1 MRDTN
6 AIIKKII
13 GKKVRFF
20 RPPYGVTNPSI
31 SKALRV
37 TKHYVIGWNIRSM
50 DGIIK
55 NEKIIYNRIA
65 KRISPGAIVL
75 LHDTSLTTVRVL
87 EQLLLFLRAN
97 KYEIVGVE
105 ELLNIK
111 AYEN

>member
-1 MRDTN
+1 
-6 AIIKKII
+6 
-13 GKKVRFF
+13 
-20 RPPYGVTNPSI
+20 
-31 SKALRV
+31 
-37 TKHYVIGWNIRSM
+37 M

-97 KYEIVGVE
+97 KYEIVGIE